1 MINYMFT
8 VETSLISNSLFTIDG
23 GEKVFETNDVNTGW
37 DGTFRG
43 VPVQEG
49 VYVYYFRGGTE

>member
-1 MINYMFT
+1 MFT

-43 VPVQEG
+43 IPVQEG

>member
-1 MINYMFT
+1 MDNCTPFDSLTFIQSLLPGT
-8 VETSLISNSLFTIDG
+8 VIDYSTG
-23 GEKVFETNDVNTGW
+23 LNDVNTGW